1 MAGKLCPSLSS
12 QCPLTSRPDW
22 SHRYMPGA
30 RRDWNAVV
38 VLEDWREAW
47 AQDCNLALERAG
59 HDLRVDHRTLSDLL
73 CIGDLVH
80 AS

>member
-1 MAGKLCPSLSS
+1 
-12 QCPLTSRPDW
+12 
-22 SHRYMPGA
+22 MPGA